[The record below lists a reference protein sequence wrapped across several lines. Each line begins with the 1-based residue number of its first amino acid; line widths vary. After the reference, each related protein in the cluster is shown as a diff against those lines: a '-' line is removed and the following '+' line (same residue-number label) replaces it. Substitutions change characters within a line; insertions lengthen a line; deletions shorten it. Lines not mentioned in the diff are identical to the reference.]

1 MRSAYVI
8 KIELNTKLIFTDLED
23 NRVSI
28 NGLDNVTITVSW
40 NSDIVESQTCSSLSH
55 VVCATLQNQKCM
67 DQLIPMISQKVI
79 ESIKPTLKKMVD
91 DSLLPHI
98 EKIQIVHHD
107 KRRATTE
114 QLYHLVLLVL
124 LKRVVDQGWMQV
136 Y

>member
-8 KIELNTKLIFTDLED
+8 KIELNTKLILTDLED

-28 NGLDNVTITVSW
+28 NG
-40 NSDIVESQTCSSLSH
+40 

-67 DQLIPMISQKVI
+67 DQLIPMISQKVM

-98 EKIQIVHHD
+98 EKIQSAHHVINLQTEEID
-107 KRRATTE
+107 KQNTIISFEFFLITE
-114 QLYHLVLLVL
+114 DHCSLSVAEEP
-124 LKRVVDQGWMQV
+124 DNN
-136 Y
+136 